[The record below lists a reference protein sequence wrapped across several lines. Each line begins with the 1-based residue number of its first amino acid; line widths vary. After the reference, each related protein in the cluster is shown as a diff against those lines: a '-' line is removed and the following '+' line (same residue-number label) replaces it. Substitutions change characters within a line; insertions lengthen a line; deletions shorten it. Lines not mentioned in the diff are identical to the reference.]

1 MSIISPLESADQY
14 EQVNK
19 DFTSC
24 CLWLYF
30 LFWSRILPSPSSF
43 SSSRSPPTTNTAE
56 YLTYEGWKAPVL
68 MPKKSTWQSSFIVP
82 VVSTVIYCLLT
93 GRFSR
98 ISALISQI
106 TSRSLC
112 WENLIVLFVSST
124 DHRSLRGCNS
134 LCQRW
139 VVQLEVKKAT
149 DDTW

>member
-30 LFWSRILPSPSSF
+30 LFWSRILP
-43 SSSRSPPTTNTAE
+43 PPLLFLQPFTTNNKHSWIFNLRGMKSPCSHA
-56 YLTYEGWKAPVL
+56 
-68 MPKKSTWQSSFIVP
+68 KKSTWQSSFIVP

-124 DHRSLRGCNS
+124 GHRSLRGCNS